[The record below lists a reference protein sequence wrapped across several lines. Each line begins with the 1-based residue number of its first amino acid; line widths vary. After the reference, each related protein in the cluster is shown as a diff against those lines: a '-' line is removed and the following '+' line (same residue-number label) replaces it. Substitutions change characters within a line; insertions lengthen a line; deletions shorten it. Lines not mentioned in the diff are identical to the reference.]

1 VPTNGRPS
9 EAPLVFCFSFYRK
22 VLVFGFWFLVF
33 GFGGLVPG
41 VDPVERNVAPKL
53 SVIRIRCGADQR
65 EALVPLIL
73 LDHSPYCLAGIQ

>member
-22 VLVFGFWFLVF
+22 VLVF